1 MGMSRGW
8 PEGVALVVG
17 GAVCA
22 DPRLANFLCLFGQPP
37 AACSVSMP
45 VGAGLAPSAIS

>member
-1 MGMSRGW
+1 MGMGRVW
-8 PEGVALVVG
+8 LEGVAFVVG

-22 DPRLANFLCLFGQPP
+22 DFGLANFLFLSGQPP

-45 VGAGLAPSAIS
+45 VGAGLAPPAIT